1 MFAISKIFGT
11 KLLDHVIGIGTSIF
25 VVVISCSLLPAQ
37 QQVQIDTT
45 RDAACINIAPDNNF
59 GAHVNT
65 PVGVGNDGSIRRGL
79 YFFDV
84 AGNIPAGATITNV
97 EFLFDV
103 VANDGSQQSADF
115 VLHLLFADWDEG
127 TGTSDEGEAT
137 FDGASW
143 NDSMAGTAWDIPG
156 GVFSFTTSGGVLFD
170 NPSGAPTTFSIG
182 NPTSNLIQNV
192 QFMLD
197 NPEFNFGLILRAL
210 DESTFG
216 SATQVVSR
224 EGADGNTSGA
234 RLIVDFTTDVFTTSS
249 SSFTLD
255 RGFLL
260 SGSLNSFRAS
270 DDQRLVL
277 NPGFTLDN
285 TEAPV
290 WLQFSTVLGN
300 ASPASLDFSFE
311 TQASTPGLT
320 ATYDAFNYNI
330 GEFEVLGEIEET
342 FNVDSV
348 VTGQLSLADH
358 IDPTNALVLG
368 RIGWRQTGFVLAF
381 PWEVRI
387 DHVFW
392 SGSN

>member
-1 MFAISKIFGT
+1 M
-11 KLLDHVIGIGTSIF
+11 
-25 VVVISCSLLPAQ
+25 
-37 QQVQIDTT
+37 
-45 RDAACINIAPDNNF
+45 
-59 GAHVNT
+59 
-65 PVGVGNDGSIRRGL
+65 
-79 YFFDV
+79 
-84 AGNIPAGATITNV
+84 
-97 EFLFDV
+97 
-103 VANDGSQQSADF
+103 
-115 VLHLLFADWDEG
+115 
-127 TGTSDEGEAT
+127 
-137 FDGASW
+137 
-143 NDSMAGTAWDIPG
+143 
-156 GVFSFTTSGGVLFD
+156 
-170 NPSGAPTTFSIG
+170 
-182 NPTSNLIQNV
+182 
-192 QFMLD
+192 
-197 NPEFNFGLILRAL
+197 
-210 DESTFG
+210 
-216 SATQVVSR
+216 
-224 EGADGNTSGA
+224 
-234 RLIVDFTTDVFTTSS
+234 
-249 SSFTLD
+249 
-255 RGFLL
+255 
-260 SGSLNSFRAS
+260 
-270 DDQRLVL
+270 

-330 GEFEVLGEIEET
+330 GEFEVLEEIEET